1 MQQPPNVETHPVH
14 SVEYFDFDLVEARHL
29 RTVVKVDD
37 ISHSGHGSQIDLAGY
52 RSCRNQWCPEL
63 ALKEITERTGGL
75 CTDCFRTHLG
85 EQLAEVEVR
94 ARGQRVKA
102 RMTGNRRAKNKG
114 NPKTAKLAEKARM
127 KALKRLR
134 AVFPD
139 LYDVFVAEERA
150 RLGLDPWSIDAVV
163 RENGGPSADE
173 TISFARTYHALDSHG
188 VDIDGLA

>member
-1 MQQPPNVETHPVH
+1 MRLCFVVDSPYAGGAERYISFLAHGLDRDIFDPVILAT
-14 SVEYFDFDLVEARHL
+14 EGRGLDEWCGELV
-29 RTVVKVDD
+29 
-37 ISHSGHGSQIDLAGY
+37 
-52 RSCRNQWCPEL
+52 
-63 ALKEITERTGGL
+63 LKEITERTGGL
-75 CTDCFRTHLG
+75 CTGCFRTHLG
-85 EQLAEVEVR
+85 EQLTEVEVR